1 MVLHIWYIYLFRI
14 GAVICGGYIVQFLTE
29 LWTNNLFLMGDKNVM
44 SHRFRDTVL
53 ASGGARHPRDVFQD
67 FRGRPL
73 SSDALL
79 KSYGLHWWKQ
89 ILLHVA

>member
-1 MVLHIWYIYLFRI
+1 MKTLQKKVYSSVALYSRYTFL
-14 GAVICGGYIVQFLTE
+14 CGLPRYQSISWCLTE
-29 LWTNNLFLMGDKNVM
+29 ILTFG
-44 SHRFRDTVL
+44 RFRDTVL

-79 KSYGLHWWKQ
+79 KSYGLQ
-89 ILLHVA
+89 

>member
-1 MVLHIWYIYLFRI
+1 
-14 GAVICGGYIVQFLTE
+14 
-29 LWTNNLFLMGDKNVM
+29 MGDKNVT

-79 KSYGLHWWKQ
+79 KSYGLH
-89 ILLHVA
+89 